1 VIARI
6 AMADNATRA
15 TVRAKSVNAAGI
27 LDATDLVTVDAL
39 ALAPVLVT
47 ANVPTAN
54 VTANVSAAGILDAT
68 DLVTV
73 DALALAPVLVTA
85 NVAEFVGRDDDM
97 LD

>member
-1 VIARI
+1 
-6 AMADNATRA
+6 MADNATRA

-47 ANVPTAN
+47 ANV
-54 VTANVSAAGILDAT
+54 
-68 DLVTV
+68 
-73 DALALAPVLVTA
+73 
-85 NVAEFVGRDDDM
+85 AEFVGRDDDM

>member
-1 VIARI
+1 
-6 AMADNATRA
+6 MADNATRA

-27 LDATDLVTVDAL
+27 LDATDLVTVD

-85 NVAEFVGRDDDM
+85 DVAEFVGRDDDM